1 MARPNLKLKLA
12 PTNGERF
19 KMTKHQPL
27 TGAERQRR
35 YRQRQKLG
43 RRIIPVE
50 LGDDHIEYLIDVGL
64 LNENEA
70 FNDANIAGAIARL
83 AGSPNRTK
91 Q

>member
-1 MARPNLKLKLA
+1 
-12 PTNGERF
+12 
-19 KMTKHQPL
+19 MTKHQPL
-27 TGAERQRR
+27 TVAERQRR

-43 RRIIPVE
+43 LRVIPVE
-50 LGDDHIEYLIDVGL
+50 LDDENIEYLIDAGL

-70 FNDANIAGAIARL
+70 FNDANIAVAIARL